1 MTQTE
6 KTEALKEL
14 RLWLLDGHLRLTTY
28 DLELLKKE
36 LFRILENKEAEA
48 ISENA
53 ESLVPTDNITIKV
66 YTALLKK
73 GVTLSYNG
81 YEVYYEDEQY
91 HAVSNSNGHAQV
103 VSNTVTILET
113 VGLL

>member
-48 ISENA
+48 IR
-53 ESLVPTDNITIKV
+53 
-66 YTALLKK
+66 KK
-73 GVTLSYNG
+73 RR
-81 YEVYYEDEQY
+81 E
-91 HAVSNSNGHAQV
+91 
-103 VSNTVTILET
+103 IF
-113 VGLL
+113 

>member
-14 RLWLLDGHLRLTTY
+14 RLWLLDGHLRLTV
-28 DLELLKKE
+28 DDIALLKKE
-36 LFRILENKEAEA
+36 FARILENKGVE
-48 ISENA
+48 
-53 ESLVPTDNITIKV
+53 LVPADNITIKV
-66 YTALLKK
+66 YTALLEK

-91 HAVSNSNGHAQV
+91 HAVSNSSGHAQV
-103 VSNTVTILET
+103 VSTRGTVLET